1 MTQTLNG
8 RQGPVAA
15 EKPLIELRDVSK
27 RFTGVTAVADVSLT
41 VERGKVLCI
50 LGHNGAGKSTL
61 IKILSGV
68 HPPTE
73 GEMLMNG
80 ESVHLESPR
89 DALSRGIATVHQ
101 GAGTI
106 PLMSVARNF
115 FLGSEPTKGWGP
127 FRRIDSAKAAEV
139 ALKEISGLG
148 IRRVA
153 DANQLVGTMS
163 GGERQALVI
172 ARAMHFGANVL
183 ILDEPTSALGV
194 RESETVLRAVENA
207 RNRGVGVV
215 LITHQAHHA
224 LRVGDHFAVIA
235 HGKLVA
241 SFARGEK
248 EAAEVIDLM
257 AGGATMQQLEAEQE
271 E

>member
-1 MTQTLNG
+1 MTLNPTG
-8 RQGPVAA
+8 AVTATEA
-15 EKPLIELRDVSK
+15 PLIELRGVTK
-27 RFTGVTAVADVSLT
+27 RFTGVTAVADVSLA
-41 VERGKVLCI
+41 VRPGQVLCL

-68 HPPTE
+68 YTPTE
-73 GEMLMNG
+73 GEMLIDG
-80 ESVHLESPR
+80 KTVTLESPR
-89 DALSRGIATVHQ
+89 DALGRGIATVHQ

-115 FLGSEPTKGWGP
+115 FLGAEPTKGWGP
-127 FRRIDSAKAAEV
+127 FRRMDNAKASQI
-139 ALKEISGLG
+139 ALKEIAALG

-153 DANQLVGTMS
+153 DADQLVGTMS

-194 RESETVLRAVENA
+194 RESETVLKAIESA
-207 RNRGVGVV
+207 RDRGVGVA

-235 HGKLVA
+235 HGKQVA

-248 EAAEVIDLM
+248 DAAEVIDLM
-257 AGGATMQQLEAEQE
+257 AGGASMQQLEVEQQA
-271 E
+271 

>member
-1 MTQTLNG
+1 MTTTTTDH
-8 RQGPVAA
+8 
-15 EKPLIELRDVSK
+15 PLIELRGVTK

-41 VERGKVLCI
+41 VHAGQAICL

-68 HPPTE
+68 YTPTE
-73 GEMLMNG
+73 GTMSIDG
-80 ESVHLESPR
+80 EPVTLAGPR
-89 DALSRGIATVHQ
+89 DALDRGIATVHQ
-101 GAGTI
+101 GAGTV

-115 FLGSEPTKGWGP
+115 FLGAEPTKGRGL
-127 FRRIDSAKAAEV
+127 FRRFDAATAGRV
-139 ALKEISGLG
+139 ALREIRQLG
-148 IRRVA
+148 IRRIRDA
-153 DANQLVGTMS
+153 DQLVGTMS

-172 ARAMHFGANVL
+172 ARALHFGARVL

-194 RESETVLRAVENA
+194 REAEIVLQAVESA
-207 RNRGVGVV
+207 RERGVGVV

-235 HGKLVA
+235 HGRLAA

-257 AGGATMQQLEAEQE
+257 AGGTAMQELEREQV
-271 E
+271 

>member
-1 MTQTLNG
+1 MTTTTTDH
-8 RQGPVAA
+8 
-15 EKPLIELRDVSK
+15 PLIELQGVTK
-27 RFTGVTAVADVSLT
+27 QFTGVCACSDVSLT
-41 VERGKVLCI
+41 VRPGQVLCL

-68 HPPTE
+68 YAPTE
-73 GEMLMNG
+73 GTMLIDG
-80 ESVHLESPR
+80 ETVTLGGPR
-89 DALSRGIATVHQ
+89 DALDRGIATVHQ
-101 GAGTI
+101 GAGTV

-115 FLGSEPTKGWGP
+115 FLGAEPTKGRGL
-127 FRRIDSAKAAEV
+127 FRRFDAATAGRI
-139 ALKEISGLG
+139 ALQEIRQLG
-148 IRRVA
+148 IRRIR

-172 ARAMHFGANVL
+172 ARALHFGARVL

-194 RESETVLRAVENA
+194 REAEIVLQGVETA
-207 RNRGVGVV
+207 RDRGIGVV
-215 LITHQAHHA
+215 LITHQAHQA

-235 HGKLVA
+235 HGRLVA

-257 AGGATMQQLEAEQE
+257 AGGAAMEELEREQA
-271 E
+271 